1 MSSYFRDIT
10 PDVESI
16 VPEEYQGRCKLI
28 CDNSFAVFPNLE
40 QAERAACIAVNPSV
54 GGYSDVRIEVTTE
67 EITHDTVDDWL
78 IGDSW

>member
-1 MSSYFRDIT
+1 MLIYFRDII
-10 PDVESI
+10 PDIEFV
-16 VPEEYQGRCKLI
+16 VPEGYQGRCKLI

-40 QAERAACIAVNPSV
+40 QAERAACFAVNPTV

-67 EITHDTVDDWL
+67 EITHATVDDWL